1 MKNKIHI
8 FIITGLF
15 FLLGTQSPAKTVTD
29 QLGRNLT
36 VSDDPQRVVSLAP
49 SITEIIFALGQE
61 HRLKGVTQ
69 FSDYPPQAAELP
81 KVGSYIHP
89 DLERILALRP
99 DLCIAVK
106 DGNPKEVADRLES
119 LKIPVYAIDPK
130 NLEEVAQTVLNIGG
144 LLNADVKAS
153 VVAENMRSRIQH
165 IKSLVSKAETGQGVF
180 FQIGISPIVSVGTD
194 TFIHE
199 LIGLAG
205 GKNLA
210 AGPVPYP
217 RFSREQILAL
227 APDVIIVTSMTRGGM
242 FEQIKAEWQR
252 WPDIPAV
259 RNNRI
264 FIVDSNLFDRPTP
277 RLADGLEVLAKLLH
291 PKLFDK
297 R

>member
-8 FIITGLF
+8 FVIAVLF
-15 FLLGTQSPAKTVTD
+15 SLSGTPSLAKTVTD
-29 QLGRNLT
+29 QLGRTITL
-36 VSDDPQRVVSLAP
+36 SDNPQRIVSLAP

-69 FSDYPPQAAELP
+69 FSDYPPEAATLP
-81 KVGSYIHP
+81 IVGSYIHP
-89 DLERILALRP
+89 DLERIIALRP
-99 DLCIAVK
+99 DLCIAVR
-106 DGNPKEVADRLES
+106 DGNPKEVADRLEL

-130 NLEEVAQTVLNIGG
+130 NLADVIETVLNVGK
-144 LLNADVKAS
+144 LLNADAKAEEL
-153 VVAENMRSRIQH
+153 AQNMRSRIQRV
-165 IKSLVSKAETGQGVF
+165 KSLVSKSEAKPGVF

-205 GKNLA
+205 GKNLT

-217 RFSREQILAL
+217 RFSREQVLAL
-227 APDVIIVTSMTRGGM
+227 MPDVIIVTSMTRGGM

-259 RNNRI
+259 RDSRI
-264 FIVDSNLFDRPTP
+264 FIVDSNLFDRPSP
-277 RLADGLEVLAKLLH
+277 RLADGLETLAELL
-291 PKLFDK
+291 
-297 R
+297 RGER